1 MLAVLCG
8 LLPARR
14 VGCTVTCYQHVV
26 SAVLCGL
33 LPARRVSCAVTCY
46 QHVMLA
52 VLCGLLPARRVG
64 CAVTCYQHVMLA
76 VLCGL
81 LPARRVSCAVACYQ
95 HFVSAVLCGL
105 LPARRVGCAVWL
117 VTSTSCRLCFTT
129 VLCSNWKACSC
140 VKQAVC
146 LPDLAD
152 MVCPRLPPTL
162 TFDHLTLK
170 LVCESHLRWGTFLQ
184 NLGML
189 GLCILE
195 LFAMYT
201 TDRQTDGR
209 MDGQK
214 QCLLPLS
221 LWSGAS

>member
-1 MLAVLCG
+1 M
-8 LLPARR
+8 
-14 VGCTVTCYQHVV
+14 

-33 LPARRVSCAVTCY
+33 LPAR
-46 QHVMLA
+46 
-52 VLCGLLPARRVG
+52 PVG
-64 CAVTCYQHVMLA
+64 CAVWLVTSTSCW
-76 VLCGL
+76 LC
-81 LPARRVSCAVACYQ
+81 CVACYQ
-95 HFVSAVLCGL
+95 HVVLAVLWLVTSTSCQL
-105 LPARRVGCAVWL
+105 CCVACCQHVVLAVLWL

-201 TDRQTDGR
+201 TDRQTDGW
-209 MDGQK
+209 MDKSSAYCPFPYGRGHNK
-214 QCLLPLS
+214 YVMIDLLCS
-221 LWSGAS
+221 LKLWPN